1 MVIVIKP
8 HIQGA
13 LISIGIALLV
23 GLLSALL
30 SGGQRELYQTL
41 IQPPFAPPAWLFG
54 VVWTILYILMG
65 IASYLIYI
73 SAAKPSAKTAALC
86 LYALQL
92 FVNFSWS
99 IVFFRFQ
106 EYGWSVVVLALL
118 LFLVALTMML
128 FFPINRP
135 AAYLLIPYF
144 LWLLIAYYLN
154 IGVFLLNR

>member
-1 MVIVIKP
+1 MLKT

-13 LISIGIALLV
+13 LISIGIALLA
-23 GLLSALL
+23 GFLSSLL
-30 SGGQRELYQTL
+30 SGGQQEVYQTL
-41 IQPPFAPPAWLFG
+41 NQPPYAPPAWLFG

-65 IASYLIYI
+65 IAAYLVYLSDANPIT
-73 SAAKPSAKTAALC
+73 KTAALC
-86 LYALQL
+86 FYALQL

-106 EYGWSVVVLALL
+106 EYGWSVLVLALL

-128 FFPINRP
+128 FFSINRT

-154 IGVFLLNR
+154 IGVFLLNK